1 MGASPAP
8 VNDNSQAALL
18 ALSQA
23 LNALARRMRG
33 GSVAADDFARLM
45 ARAKAIAA
53 QAWEL
58 RTTRWAFVENAAKL
72 ADDLVAF
79 AQETQA
85 ASERAAAMV
94 SGNVAVIETLEAH
107 AARIAALHA
116 VGQADAPSWRQAIR
130 AELEPLES
138 TMVALRARLAVEH
151 SASEDA
157 KGLAWR
163 ASGLADC
170 ALGLRGGGRSAESAA
185 EEVHKALSLFVA
197 DANTVAQRIAQAAQ
211 GTGITAA
218 QLAPGLSRP
227 AAFEP
232 NRAVTNGSASG
243 YPISRST
250 ADPGVRDW

>member
-1 MGASPAP
+1 VGAAPAP
-8 VNDNSQAALL
+8 TNDNGQAALL

-23 LNALARRMRG
+23 LSVLARRLRS
-33 GSVAADDFARLM
+33 GSVAADDFARLT

-79 AQETQA
+79 ALESQA

-107 AARIAALHA
+107 AARIAALHSGGA
-116 VGQADAPSWRQAIR
+116 ADAASWRQAIR

-138 TMVALRARLAVEH
+138 TLTTFRARLAVEH

-157 KGLAWR
+157 KALAAQ
-163 ASGLADC
+163 ASGLAQC
-170 ALGLRGGGRSAESAA
+170 SLGLRGGERSAETAA
-185 EEVHKALSLFVA
+185 EVHKALSLFVV
-197 DANTVAQRIAQAAQ
+197 DATGVAQRIAQAAQ
-211 GTGITAA
+211 RTATIA
-218 QLAPGLSRP
+218 AHLAPGLSEGGASQIGRDVS
-227 AAFEP
+227 AAGP
-232 NRAVTNGSASG
+232 GSATLKSAGAASG
-243 YPISRST
+243 RQ
-250 ADPGVRDW
+250 W